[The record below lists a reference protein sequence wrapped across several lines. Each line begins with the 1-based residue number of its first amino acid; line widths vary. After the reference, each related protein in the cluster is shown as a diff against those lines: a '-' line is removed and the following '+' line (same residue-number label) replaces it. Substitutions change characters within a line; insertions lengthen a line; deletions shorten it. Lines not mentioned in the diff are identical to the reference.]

1 MTFFVIHIN
10 CMGSNMLYLPHVFHF
25 KTIDKRRSEDLKK
38 HYILQASI
46 QQYLFWLSNIYLVIF
61 SYLVQYF

>member
-1 MTFFVIHIN
+1 
-10 CMGSNMLYLPHVFHF
+10 MLYLPHVFHF
-25 KTIDKRRSEDLKK
+25 KTIDKRRSKDLKK